1 MAPTLEQA
9 RAAARRQDWF
19 AILGLSFPVSERDVL
34 KAKRQLQRTA
44 HQDRGGSAELS
55 QLINLAADELI
66 DLLRPEIRERRERHD
81 HEDETRRR
89 KDEEL
94 RRLKEEE
101 LRRHE
106 DARRREEDYERRK
119 EEGRRILEEQC
130 RAERM
135 HSLSETVRV
144 AHCRG
149 GSKRTTANLSFHAG
163 RAFPV
168 AKKRV
173 QALRKRQGGTAK
185 ACALVYAIEREIA
198 ARRAARED
206 KWPKTVG
213 LERRQPDKKEA
224 LAAQKREYDRAY
236 QQLRHLRRTG
246 QLHAHASLTTQRLLR
261 EAWMILLDLP
271 APRQCDETNV
281 IPLGAQSEAVP
292 RVPGE

>member
-1 MAPTLEQA
+1 MAAYIKMAPTLEQA

-55 QLINLAADELI
+55 QLINLAADKLI
-66 DLLRPEIRERRERHD
+66 DILRPEIRERRERQD
-81 HEDETRRR
+81 HEDEIQWRRE
-89 KDEEL
+89 KDEL
-94 RRLKEEE
+94 RR
-101 LRRHE
+101 RE
-106 DARRREEDYERRK
+106 DARRREEDLEHRR
-119 EEGRRILEEQC
+119 EEGRRKFEEQR
-130 RAERM
+130 RAERT

-149 GSKRTTANLSFHAG
+149 GSKRTAAYLSLHAG

-173 QALRKRQGGTAK
+173 QALRRRNGGAAK
-185 ACALVYAIEREIA
+185 AYALVYAIEREIA

-213 LERRQPDKKEA
+213 LERRQPEKKEA
-224 LAAQKREYDRAY
+224 LAALKKQYDKAY
-236 QQLRHLRRTG
+236 QRLRHLIRTG
-246 QLHAHASLTTQRLLR
+246 QLHVHALLAAQHLLR
-261 EAWMILLDLP
+261 DAWMLLLDLP
-271 APRQCDETNV
+271 APWQSDDKV
-281 IPLGAQSEAVP
+281 PLGTAP
-292 RVPGE
+292 

>member
-9 RAAARRQDWF
+9 RAATRRQDWF

-55 QLINLAADELI
+55 QLINLAADKLI
-66 DLLRPEIRERRERHD
+66 DILRPEIRERRERQD
-81 HEDETRRR
+81 HEDEIQWRREAEMQRRR
-89 KDEEL
+89 
-94 RRLKEEE
+94 
-101 LRRHE
+101 E
-106 DARRREEDYERRK
+106 DARRREQDLEHRR
-119 EEGRRILEEQC
+119 EEGRRKFEEQR
-130 RAERM
+130 RAERT
-135 HSLSETVRV
+135 HSLWATVRV

-173 QALRKRQGGTAK
+173 QGLRRRNGCAAK
-185 ACALVYAIEREIA
+185 AYALVYAIEREIA

-206 KWPKTVG
+206 RWPKTVG
-213 LERRQPDKKEA
+213 LERRQPEKKEA
-224 LAAQKREYDRAY
+224 LAALRKQYDRAY

-261 EAWMILLDLP
+261 EAWMILLDMP
-271 APRQCDETNV
+271 APSQGDETNI
-281 IPLGAQSEAVP
+281 IPLGATSEDAQ
-292 RVPGE
+292 RAPGE

>member
-55 QLINLAADELI
+55 QLINLAADKLI
-66 DLLRPEIRERRERHD
+66 DILRPEIRERRERQD
-81 HEDETRRR
+81 HEDEIQWRRE
-89 KDEEL
+89 KDEL
-94 RRLKEEE
+94 RR
-101 LRRHE
+101 RE
-106 DARRREEDYERRK
+106 DARRREQDLEHRR
-119 EEGRRILEEQC
+119 EEGRRKFEEQR
-130 RAERM
+130 RAERT

-149 GSKRTTANLSFHAG
+149 GSKRTAAYLSLHAG

-173 QALRKRQGGTAK
+173 QALRRRNGGAAK
-185 ACALVYAIEREIA
+185 AYALVYAIEREIA

-213 LERRQPDKKEA
+213 LERRQPEKKEA
-224 LAAQKREYDRAY
+224 LAALKKQYDIAY
-236 QQLRHLRRTG
+236 QRLRHLRRTG
-246 QLHAHASLTTQRLLR
+246 QLHVHALLAAQHLLR
-261 EAWMILLDLP
+261 DAWMLLLDLP
-271 APRQCDETNV
+271 APWQSDDKNV
-281 IPLGAQSEAVP
+281 VPFGATSEDAP
-292 RVPGE
+292 RMPGE